1 MGWMKLLPKEVTD
14 DKMGK
19 DRMMKEEVVEN
30 RQHMVMVMMKL
41 MELMVLLLGMSK
53 MKFGVFELRS
63 GTVILI

>member
-41 MELMVLLLGMSK
+41 IEVLLGMSK
-53 MKFGVFELRS
+53 MKKVVFSVVLAMK
-63 GTVILI
+63 ILI